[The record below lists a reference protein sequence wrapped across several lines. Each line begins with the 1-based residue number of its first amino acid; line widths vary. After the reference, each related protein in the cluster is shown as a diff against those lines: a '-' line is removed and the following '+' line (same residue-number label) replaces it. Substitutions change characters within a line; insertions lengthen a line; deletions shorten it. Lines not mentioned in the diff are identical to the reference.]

1 MTTLPE
7 ITGDAAKIAKATERR
22 ARLFA
27 SWSAQRPEIVAQ
39 LAAAPVGAKTADK
52 ARARLALVD
61 AAFERG
67 TDARAWLDVMVSSQD
82 DGWAQLLIGSE
93 WDVRGIVA
101 LAK

>member
-1 MTTLPE
+1 MNLPE
-7 ITGDAAKIAKATERR
+7 ITGDATKTAKATELR
-22 ARLFA
+22 AHLFA

-67 TDARAWLDVMVSSQD
+67 TDARAWLDVMVLD
-82 DGWAQLLIGSE
+82 RRDGWALLLTGSE
-93 WDVRGIVA
+93 WELRGIVA